1 MEECVVQFAEYLEKG
16 KGSTKN
22 TILSYE
28 RDLKNFHQFLIQAG
42 ISKPQK
48 INVTNIRAYLLHLEK
63 KGRAASTISRNLASL
78 RSFFQ
83 FLYKEGYIQEDP
95 TLDVVA
101 PKIEKKLPEI
111 LTMEE
116 VGLLLAQPDPKELKG
131 IRDKAMLEVL
141 YATGIRVS
149 ELVNL
154 QTDQIHMAL
163 GYLRCSYGGKER
175 IIPLGSKAI
184 EALQKYIEN
193 ARLIM
198 IRDIKEPALFVNCS
212 GTAMTRQG
220 FWKIVKV
227 YAQKASIQ
235 KTITPHMLRH
245 SFAAHLV
252 ENGADLQS
260 VQEMLGHSDISTT
273 QVYAKLQKNRIKEVY
288 KKAHPRA

>member
-48 INVTNIRAYLLHLEK
+48 INVTNIRAYLLYLEK

>member
-48 INVTNIRAYLLHLEK
+48 INVTNIRAYLLYLEK
-63 KGRAASTISRNLASL
+63 KGRATSTISRNLASL

-116 VGLLLAQPDPKELKG
+116 VELLLAQPDPKELKG

>member
-48 INVTNIRAYLLHLEK
+48 INVTNIRAYLLYLEK

-245 SFAAHLV
+245 SFAVHLV

>member
-245 SFAAHLV
+245 SFAVHLV